1 MQAMPSSLRSCLALG
16 FQAPLMPSVMRNKQL
31 TTPEGQ
37 IMESLNKLEQALDS
51 LGLWKAVNG
60 FPALLV
66 PIVLAFAI
74 LEVLAMQLGLH
85 AGGAFL
91 AVHLSIVLVA
101 TLVGLIG
108 YFGGNFWDS
117 IFFGPRYGL
126 EGKWI
131 HTSRRPYHLFPAG
144 EDLAHARQ
152 EAINA
157 SFATRAGGR
166 GVYRNA
172 KSFVQEETDKW
183 DWVEKPLI
191 LSKFVRTFI
200 WPAFLIF
207 VVCVISITGIILF
220 DLRGNVGVFL
230 AVGAL
235 SFIFALLLFIPYFD
249 LRVEHMVRLYEMA
262 VRKMQTRASGSS

>member
-1 MQAMPSSLRSCLALG
+1 
-16 FQAPLMPSVMRNKQL
+16 
-31 TTPEGQ
+31 
-37 IMESLNKLEQALDS
+37 MERINKLEHVLNS
-51 LGLWKAVNG
+51 LGLWKAING

-74 LEVLAMQLGLH
+74 LEVLAMHLGIR
-85 AGGAFL
+85 AGVAYGAI
-91 AVHLSIVLVA
+91 HLSIVLVA
-101 TLVGLIG
+101 TLIGLIG

-117 IFFGPRYGL
+117 IFFDPRYGPG
-126 EGKWI
+126 GKWI
-131 HTSRRPYHLFPAG
+131 GTTRRPYHLFPAG

-157 SFATRAGGR
+157 SFATRADGG

-172 KSFVQEETDKW
+172 MSFIQMETDKW
-183 DWVEKPLI
+183 EWVEKPLI

-207 VVCVISITGIILF
+207 IVCVISITGIILF
-220 DLRGNVGVFL
+220 DLSGNVGVFL

-235 SFIFALLLFIPYFD
+235 SLIFAFLLFIPYID
-249 LRVEHMVRLYEMA
+249 LRLEHMVRLYEMA
-262 VRKMQTRASGSS
+262 VRIRQTRVENSE